1 MVGVLT
7 YSFYLFPDG
16 GMYLSGA
23 YLPKQQGK
31 LAELGQ
37 AYKKTR
43 NFYGIGV
50 GGCNLQE
57 AYYMMINA
65 GWESTYVL

>member
-43 NFYGIGV
+43 NF
-50 GGCNLQE
+50 
-57 AYYMMINA
+57 
-65 GWESTYVL
+65 